1 MDPISIPLLVVGA
14 WMVLEPFVKKAA
26 GKLLEKAG
34 ELLPEVVGKV
44 WDSEAVVLENET

>member
-1 MDPISIPLLVVGA
+1 MDPISFSFLVTGT
-14 WMVLEPFVKKAA
+14 WMVLEPFVKKAC

-34 ELLPEVVGKV
+34 KLLPEAVGKV